1 LVENEKRTT
10 MVEAPTGAPPRCA
23 VVVNPTKVSDAFRD
37 IVTEQLAAGGWAEPL
52 WLETSEE
59 DPGRGM
65 TQQALAAGVDL
76 VIGAGGDG
84 TVRIVADGMAGSGV
98 PMGVVAAGTA
108 NLLAH
113 NLDLPLIEADAVEVA
128 LARRTRD
135 IDLIK
140 LSVDGGPAER
150 FAVMAGVGVD
160 AVIMDEVD
168 PDLKKKV
175 GAAAYFFAAGKA
187 LGRLPMRVE
196 VSLDGGRRH
205 RRKAMV
211 CLIGNVGT
219 LAGNIVLIPDAEAED
234 GRLDVYVASPHRLT
248 HWLKLVLRVITRR
261 PQRDDQVDNW
271 QGRRVEVHLAESDS
285 YQMDGDVVGECRD
298 LVAEVD
304 PGALRVC
311 VR

>member
-1 LVENEKRTT
+1 
-10 MVEAPTGAPPRCA
+10 MADAPTGAAPRCA
-23 VVVNPTKVSDAFRD
+23 VVVNPIKVSDAFRD
-37 IVTEQLAAGGWAEPL
+37 IVTERLAAAGWAEPL

-65 TQQALAAGVDL
+65 TREALDAGVDL

-84 TVRIVADGMAGSGV
+84 TVRVVADGMAGSGV

-108 NLLAH
+108 NLLAR
-113 NLDLPLIEADAVEVA
+113 NLDLPLIEADAVDVA

-140 LSVDGGPAER
+140 LSVDGGPSER

-160 AVIMDEVD
+160 AVIMDEVN
-168 PDLKKKV
+168 PELKKKV

-187 LGRLPMRVE
+187 LGRLPMRME
-196 VSLDGGRRH
+196 ISLDRGRRH

-219 LAGNIVLIPDAEAED
+219 LAGNIVLIPDAQAED
-234 GRLDVYVASPHRLT
+234 GRLDVYVASPHRFT
-248 HWLKLVLRVITRR
+248 HWLKLVVRVITRR

-271 QGRRVEVHLAESDS
+271 QGRRVEVHLAHPDS
-285 YQMDGDVVGECRD
+285 YQMDGDVAGECRD

-311 VR
+311 IP

>member
-1 LVENEKRTT
+1 
-10 MVEAPTGAPPRCA
+10 MADAPTGAAPRCA
-23 VVVNPTKVSDAFRD
+23 VVVNPIKVSDAFRD
-37 IVTEQLAAGGWAEPL
+37 IVTERLAAAGWAEPL
-52 WLETSEE
+52 WLETSED

-65 TQQALAAGVDL
+65 TQQALAADVDL

-84 TVRIVADGMAGSGV
+84 TVRIVADG
-98 PMGVVAAGTA
+98 
-108 NLLAH
+108 
-113 NLDLPLIEADAVEVA
+113 IEADAVDVA
-128 LARRTRD
+128 LARRTCD

-140 LSVDGGPAER
+140 LSVDGGPSER

-160 AVIMDEVD
+160 AVIMDEVN
-168 PDLKKKV
+168 PELKKKV

-187 LGRLPMRVE
+187 LGRLPMRME
-196 VSLDGGRRH
+196 ISLDRGRRH

-219 LAGNIVLIPDAEAED
+219 LAGNIVLIPDAEAQD
-234 GRLDVYVASPHRLT
+234 GRLDVYVASPHRFT
-248 HWLKLVLRVITRR
+248 HWLKLVVRVITRR

-271 QGRRVEVHLAESDS
+271 QGRRVEVHLAHPDS
-285 YQMDGDVVGECRD
+285 YQMDGDVAGECRD

-311 VR
+311 VP